1 MAKFSKTYAV
11 REDLVRKY
19 LEHLHYLNLKK
30 AKRADAKRKKK
41 EAQSHMTYD
50 DYNWV
55 EMFHTRTL
63 NKLTVPV
70 LDLFLERHSLAR
82 KRMNKKQKIQVITA
96 WLANSEVS
104 LDQNRHNGDTDRKNG
119 EDDSGADD
127 EGQDSSDTDDIEGGT
142 SGFDDNEHVVLCKVG
157 HSSTDE
163 DSEGE
168 ISDQV
173 FSVNTRSGRLATTYQ
188 THRFFGDSD

>member
-1 MAKFSKTYAV
+1 
-11 REDLVRKY
+11 
-19 LEHLHYLNLKK
+19 
-30 AKRADAKRKKK
+30 
-41 EAQSHMTYD
+41 MTYD

-70 LDLFLERHSLAR
+70 LNLFLERHSLAR

-104 LDQNRHNGDTDRKNG
+104 LDQNGDLDRTNG
-119 EDDSGADD
+119 EDDDGADNN
-127 EGQDSSDTDDIEGGT
+127 EELDSSDTDDIEDGT
-142 SGFDDNEHVVLCKVG
+142 SGFGDNEHVVLCEIG

-168 ISDQV
+168 TSDQV
-173 FSVNTRSGRLATTYQ
+173 LPVNTRSGRLATTYQ
-188 THRFFGDSD
+188 TRQFFGDSD